1 MLHVMMRIDALIA
14 ALVSDIGLPIL
25 ELRFNF
31 GLIYDLRD
39 LIVSNI
45 TFIFT
50 CRPIF
55 TGLHFVINFALTY
68 TCVDLYLIK

>member
-1 MLHVMMRIDALIA
+1 MLHVMIRIDALIA
-14 ALVSDIGLPIL
+14 ALVSNI
-25 ELRFNF
+25 ESRFNF
-31 GLIYDLRD
+31 GLTYDLRD

-55 TGLHFVINFALTY
+55 TGHTLCN
-68 TCVDLYLIK
+68 